1 MNPNQEEHMSLARIS
16 LRSCGILFV
25 SLIILAI
32 IFVAPQANSQVPD
45 LVVKVGDTS
54 AAAGEL
60 NTAISVFMSNYF
72 DSVAGFNLWLQLD
85 RPDIMVFQNDTQTV
99 VDTIWECTQYNQDS
113 SLCLDSIIS
122 EINSYEAVIGNF
134 DTSGTLISGWQYV
147 DVRSLSGL
155 GYDLNIV
162 ALADD
167 PFKPGAA
174 PPLAPQNDGLLI
186 KLLADVYNIPDSM
199 DDRTVNVLIQSD
211 FIDHFSFSRT
221 DGTSIGVLNVPVEDT
236 SYWRCTQWAG
246 STCLQWQKVS
256 LPPYDSTSVDTLYQ
270 AVIDTSK
277 VYLLDGSLAVDP
289 PYVCGDVNAS
299 QPTTIDIADL
309 VYVVAFMF
317 KSGPEPIPFESG
329 DVNCSNPPEIDISDL
344 VYLVAYMFKSG
355 AAPCASCP

>member
-1 MNPNQEEHMSLARIS
+1 MSLARMS
-16 LRSCGILFV
+16 LRSCGILSV
-25 SLIILAI
+25 SLLILAVVL
-32 IFVAPQANSQVPD
+32 VAPSAHSQVPD

-54 AAAGEL
+54 ASAGDI
-60 NTAISVFMSNYF
+60 NTAISVFLSNYN

-113 SLCLDSIIS
+113 SLCLDSSIS
-122 EINSYEAVIGNF
+122 EINTYLATIGNF

-174 PPLAPQNDGLLI
+174 PSLAPQQDGLLI

-199 DDRTVNVLIQSD
+199 TDRTVNIMIQHD
-211 FIDHFSFSRT
+211 FIDHFSFSRN
-221 DGTSIGVLNVPVEDT
+221 DGTSIGVITVPVEDT
-236 SYWRCTQWAG
+236 TYWRCTQQAG
-246 STCLQWQKVS
+246 GTCLQWQKVS
-256 LPPYDSTSVDTLYQ
+256 LPPYDSLSVDTVYQ
-270 AVIDTSK
+270 AVLDSTK
-277 VYLLDGSLAVDP
+277 VFPLDGSLRVNP
-289 PYVCGDVNAS
+289 PYMCGDVNAS
-299 QPTTIDIADL
+299 DPPEIDISDL
-309 VYVVAFMF
+309 VYLVTYMF
-317 KSGPEPIPFESG
+317 KHGPEPLPFESG

-344 VYLVAYMFKSG
+344 VYLVTYMFKHGPS
-355 AAPCASCP
+355 PCAGCK